1 MKMSDEITTLTEMYT
16 HLVFIQT
23 DLKNKKYDG
32 QNEHDPQ
39 RIMVTNKGI
48 ILKLGQLTFDEL
60 VKGISYYVR
69 MT

>member
-1 MKMSDEITTLTEMYT
+1 VEMSDEITTLTEMCN

-39 RIMVTNKGI
+39 GI
-48 ILKLGQLTFDEL
+48 LGKKQRNHSQTGAA
-60 VKGISYYVR
+60 VI
-69 MT
+69 